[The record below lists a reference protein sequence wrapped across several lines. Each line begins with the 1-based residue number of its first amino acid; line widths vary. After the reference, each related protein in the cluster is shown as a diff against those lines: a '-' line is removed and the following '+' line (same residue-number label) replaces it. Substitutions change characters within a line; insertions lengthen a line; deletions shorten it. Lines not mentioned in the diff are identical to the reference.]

1 MSTLS
6 LAGKVAI
13 VTGSSRGIGAAT
25 ALELGKRGAKVVV
38 TFVRPSSEKL
48 ADDLVAKIKGFNNGA
63 DAIKVQADM
72 ASLDSPK
79 IIVDQTI
86 AAFGSSID
94 ILVNNAGVEIVKPLA
109 NITLED
115 YDKVMNV
122 NVRGKLFM
130 TQAVIPHLRA
140 PGRIINIGSIVG
152 SIGLPGTSVYTA
164 SKGALDALT
173 RCWAAEFGALGHTV
187 NSVDPGPTET
197 DMYDEI
203 LVTAGEKASEAVEFQ
218 KMVTPLEH
226 RLGTAEDIALTIAMV
241 AEPSCRWITGQSIQ
255 ASGGMHMK

>member
-25 ALELGKRGAKVVV
+25 ALELGKRGAKVVI

-72 ASLDSPK
+72 ASLDSPRV
-79 IIVDQTI
+79 IVDQTV

-94 ILVNNAGVEIVKPLA
+94 ILVNNAGVEIMKPLA
-109 NITLED
+109 NATLED
-115 YDKVMNV
+115 YDKIMNV
-122 NVRGKLFM
+122 NVRGTIFL
-130 TQAVIPHLRA
+130 TRAVIPHLRA

-152 SIGLPGTSVYTA
+152 RIGFPATTVYTA
-164 SKGALDALT
+164 SKGALDAMT
-173 RCWAAEFGALGHTV
+173 RCWAAEFGAFGHTV
-187 NSVDPGPTET
+187 NSVNPGPTET
-197 DMYDEI
+197 DMFDDI
-203 LVTAGEKASEAVEFQ
+203 VTNAGEGGSRVVEFQ
-218 KMVTPLEH
+218 KSVTPLEH
-226 RLGTAEDIALTIAMV
+226 RLATAEDIALTIAMV
-241 AEPSCRWITGQSIQ
+241 AEPSCRWITGQCIQ
-255 ASGGMHMK
+255 ASGGMHMN